1 MIPFL
6 SASGMTSLYP
16 VLIQI
21 FFPIC
26 DDNHDLQGMIP
37 GSTAA
42 VKQFSS
48 IQGKG
53 EKSQIQ
59 ADREMHLIPGR
70 NISTDVTGPCLE
82 GACAPLGQTLNCR
95 SAKIWKGS
103 RRTGKWNK
111 EAFIAFIF
119 FGIGDFLN

>member
-1 MIPFL
+1 MLAEITLAPFIDACKFKGGCVWVETHTSIKSESHISYPNDVANDPFSISFRDDIPIL
-6 SASGMTSLYP
+6 QR
-16 VLIQI
+16 IEI

-59 ADREMHLIPGR
+59 ADREMHLIPGEEHQQ
-70 NISTDVTGPCLE
+70 L
-82 GACAPLGQTLNCR
+82 QM
-95 SAKIWKGS
+95 
-103 RRTGKWNK
+103 
-111 EAFIAFIF
+111 
-119 FGIGDFLN
+119 